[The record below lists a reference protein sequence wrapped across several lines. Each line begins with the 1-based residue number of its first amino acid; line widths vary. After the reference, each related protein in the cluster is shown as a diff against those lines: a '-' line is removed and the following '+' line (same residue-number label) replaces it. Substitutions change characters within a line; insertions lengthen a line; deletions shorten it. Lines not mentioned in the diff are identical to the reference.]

1 MATGGTG
8 GMRAMSKTELAN
20 AAGVSRD
27 TFRRWLK
34 SDEAYLRAQGVR
46 STAKVLPPQVV
57 NYLIDKYCI
66 ELP

>member
-1 MATGGTG
+1 
-8 GMRAMSKTELAN
+8 MRAMSKTELAN